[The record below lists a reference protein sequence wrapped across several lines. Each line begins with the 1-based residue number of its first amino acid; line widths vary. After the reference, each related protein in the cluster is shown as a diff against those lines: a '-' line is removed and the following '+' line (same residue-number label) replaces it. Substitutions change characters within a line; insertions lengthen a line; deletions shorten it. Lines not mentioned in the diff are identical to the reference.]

1 MPPRHS
7 LLTVHAHPDDETI
20 ATGGVMSRY
29 ALAGHRVTCVTCTG
43 GEHGEIVV
51 PEMDTPENHARLA
64 TIRAEELRRALERL
78 GPIESRTLGYV
89 DSGMM
94 GTPENEGPDSFWRA
108 DVDAAAGRLVRIVRE
123 LRPQVIVGYNAYG
136 GYGHPDHLRAA
147 QVAVL
152 AFERAGDPAW
162 YPEQLTDGLAPWQ
175 PLKRYESV
183 MDLTRRQEIGQ
194 LLQERGIRS
203 WLLPDP
209 DETREARE
217 AREAQLA
224 RMAAAMGPRTTSVD
238 ISGQMARK
246 LDALREH
253 VTQLAPDSFFLA
265 LTVEEW
271 QTYQPTEDFTLSES
285 RVPVRI
291 PEDDLFA
298 GLPKE
303 S

>member
-1 MPPRHS
+1 
-7 LLTVHAHPDDETI
+7 
-20 ATGGVMSRY
+20 MSRY

-51 PEMDTPENHARLA
+51 AEMDTPENHARLA
-64 TIRAEELRRALERL
+64 SIRAEELRRALERL
-78 GPIESRTLGYV
+78 GPVESRQFGYV

-94 GTPENEGPDSFWRA
+94 GTPENDGADSFWQA
-108 DVDAAAGRLVRIVRE
+108 DVDEATGRLVRIVRE
-123 LRPQVIVGYNAYG
+123 VRPHVMVGYNAFG
-136 GYGHPDHLRAA
+136 GYGHPDHIRAA

-152 AFERAGDPAW
+152 AFERAGDPTW
-162 YPEQLTDGLAPWQ
+162 YPEQLTDGLTPWQ

-183 MDLTRRQEIGQ
+183 MDLTRRMEIGQ

-209 DETREARE
+209 NETAEARA
-217 AREAQLA
+217 AREGHMAQ
-224 RMAAAMGPRTTSVD
+224 MAAATGPKTTSVD
-238 ISGQMARK
+238 IAAQMDRK

-265 LTVEEW
+265 LTADEW
-271 QTYQPTEDFTLSES
+271 RRFQPTEDFTLSES

-298 GLPKE
+298 GIPADA
-303 S
+303 